1 MTGEVLENEPGYS
14 TEGEGVLARLAAFGL
29 AFFLVASSLVTGS
42 GSANA
47 QSIFAGGTI
56 EEIRIEGSQRIE
68 PASVRSYM
76 GLNPGDTFNA
86 VELDRGLKALFDTG
100 LFADVTFRREGSTL
114 VVSIVENPIINR
126 LAFEGNKRIDDEVLQ
141 SETELRSRIVYTRT
155 KVQNDVKRI
164 LDLYRRSGRFAAVV
178 EPKVIQLEQNRV
190 DLVFEIDEG
199 PTTEIK
205 SINFIGNRE
214 FSDGTLRGEIV
225 TQETAFWRIFTATDT
240 YDPDRLSFDRE
251 LLRRFYL
258 REGYADFRVVSA
270 IAELTPDREGFILT
284 FTVEE
289 GEEYTFGKIDVITSL
304 RNLDPDVL
312 RSRVVT
318 EEGDTYNADE
328 IEESITNLTEAVGDL
343 GYAFVDIRPRVDKDV
358 ENRIINLTY
367 DIQEGPK
374 VFVERIEIEGNE
386 RTLDEVIRREFR
398 LVEGDAF
405 NATKL
410 RRSRQ
415 RVQNLGFFRTVTV
428 DTEEGSQDDRSV
440 VRVGVEEQPTGDLTF
455 GAGFSTTVG
464 PVGNVAIR
472 ERNLLGRGQDLRLSL
487 TISGDRSELDLSF
500 TEPYFLDKDLSAG
513 LDAFRVAQDQSESSF
528 NETVT
533 GGGLRAGYDVFEDL
547 RQVWRYTAK
556 YQQIQD
562 IDNDASLLV
571 QDQEGSRFV
580 SSLSQELIWNRLDS
594 RINPSEGYAI
604 SLNTEV
610 AGLGGDSFYSKNN
623 IKGAYY
629 WPVFENVVL
638 SVTGIGGYMVGLG
651 QDTQVSD
658 RFFIGGTTFRGFKF
672 AGIGPRDSANQ
683 NDALG
688 GKYYYVGTAEAS
700 FPLGLPEEFQIKGRL
715 FAEGGA
721 LWGLDKNG
729 VDIDEDDESSPRLT
743 LGAGVSWNSPLGPF
757 VVDFGVPI
765 IKEDFDKEELFRF
778 SVGTRF

>member
-1 MTGEVLENEPGYS
+1 MAGEVLVYEPGYP
-14 TEGEGVLARLAAFGL
+14 TEGEDVLARMAAFGL
-29 AFFLVASSLVTGS
+29 AVFLVAASLLTGS
-42 GSANA
+42 GSAVA

-76 GLNPGDTFNA
+76 GVNPGDTFNA
-86 VELDRGLKALFDTG
+86 VQLDRGLKALFDTG

-126 LAFEGNKRIDDEVLQ
+126 LAFEGNKRIDDETLQ

-164 LDLYRRSGRFAAVV
+164 LDLYRRGGRFAAVV

-199 PTTEIK
+199 PTTGIK
-205 SINFIGNRE
+205 SINFIGNKE
-214 FSDGTLRGEIV
+214 FSDGTLRGEII
-225 TQETAFWRIFTATDT
+225 TQETAFWRIFSATDT

-289 GEEYTFGKIDVITSL
+289 GDQYTFGKIDVITSL
-304 RNLDPDVL
+304 RNLDPSVL

-318 EEGDTYNADE
+318 EEDDTYNADE

-386 RTLDEVIRREFR
+386 RTLDKVIRREFR

-410 RRSRQ
+410 RRSRT
-415 RVQNLGFFRTVTV
+415 RVQNLGFFRSVTV

-440 VRVGVEEQPTGDLTF
+440 VRVAVEEQPTGDLTF

-464 PVGNVAIR
+464 PVGNISLR

-500 TEPYFLDKDLSAG
+500 TEPYFLDKNLSAG
-513 LDAFRVAQDQSESSF
+513 VDAFRIQQDQSESSF

-533 GGGLRAGYDVFEDL
+533 GGSLRAGFNIFEDV
-547 RQVWRYTAK
+547 RQVWRYTPK

-562 IDNDASLLV
+562 VDNDASLLV

-580 SSLSQELIWNRLDS
+580 SSISQELIWDRLDA
-594 RINPSEGYAI
+594 RINPSEGYAV
-604 SLNTEV
+604 SLSTEV
-610 AGLGGDSFYSKNN
+610 AGLGGDSFYSKNS
-623 IKGAYY
+623 IKAAYY
-629 WPVFENVVL
+629 WPVFDDIVF

-688 GKYYYVGTAEAS
+688 GKYYYVGTAETS

-715 FAEGGA
+715 FAEVGA

-757 VVDFGVPI
+757 VVDFGIPI
-765 IKEDFDKEELFRF
+765 IKEDFDKEEFFRF

>member
-1 MTGEVLENEPGYS
+1 M
-14 TEGEGVLARLAAFGL
+14 ARNAAFGL
-29 AFFLVASSLVTGS
+29 ALLLIAASLLTSSESVV
-42 GSANA
+42 A

-76 GLNPGDTFNA
+76 GVNPGDTFDA
-86 VELDRGLKALFDTG
+86 VKLDRGLKALFDTG
-100 LFADVTFRREGSTL
+100 LFADVTFRREGNTL

-126 LAFEGNKRIDDEVLQ
+126 LAFEGNRRIDDETLQ
-141 SETELRSRIVYTRT
+141 AETELRPRIVYTRT

-164 LDLYRRSGRFAAVV
+164 LDIYRRSGRFAAVV

-199 PTTEIK
+199 PTTGIK

-225 TQETAFWRIFTATDT
+225 TQETAFWRIFSATDT

-258 REGYADFRVVSA
+258 REGFADFRVVSA

-289 GEEYTFGKIDVITSL
+289 GEQYTFGKIDVITSL
-304 RNLDPDVL
+304 RNLDPNAL

-328 IEESITNLTEAVGDL
+328 IEESITSLTEAVGDL

-386 RTLDEVIRREFR
+386 RTLDKVIRREFR

-415 RVQNLGFFRTVTV
+415 RVQDLGFFRSVTV

-440 VRVGVEEQPTGDLTF
+440 VRVAVEEQPTGDLTF

-464 PVGNVAIR
+464 PVGNIAIR
-472 ERNLLGRGQDLRLSL
+472 ERNLLGRGQDLRLSFTL
-487 TISGDRSELDLSF
+487 SGDRSELDLSF

-513 LDAFRVAQDQSESSF
+513 FDAFRVQQDQDESSF

-533 GGGLRAGYDVFEDL
+533 GGGVRIGYDLFEDV
-547 RQVWRYTAK
+547 RQVWRYTGK
-556 YQQIQD
+556 YQQVQD
-562 IDNDASLLV
+562 VDNDASELV
-571 QDQEGSRFV
+571 KDQEGNRIV
-580 SSLSQELIWNRLDS
+580 SSMSQELIWNRLDS
-594 RINPSEGYAI
+594 RLNPSDGYAI
-604 SLNTEV
+604 SLTTEV
-610 AGLGGDSFYSKNN
+610 AGLGGDAFFSKNS

-629 WPVFENVVL
+629 YPVFDDVIL
-638 SVTGIGGYMVGLG
+638 SVTAIGGYMIGLG
-651 QDTQVSD
+651 KDTQVSD
-658 RFFIGGTTFRGFKF
+658 RFFIGGSTFRGFEF
-672 AGIGPRDSANQ
+672 AGIGPRDADTD
-683 NDALG
+683 DALG
-688 GKYYYVGTAEAS
+688 GNYYYVGTAEAT

-715 FAEGGA
+715 FAEVGA
-721 LWGLDKNG
+721 LWDLDNND
-729 VDIDEDDESSPRLT
+729 VDVNVDDSSSPRLT
-743 LGAGVSWNSPLGPF
+743 LGAGISWNSPLGPF
-757 VVDFGVPI
+757 VVDFGIPL
-765 IKEDFDKEELFRF
+765 IKEDFDEEEIFRF

>member
-1 MTGEVLENEPGYS
+1 M
-14 TEGEGVLARLAAFGL
+14 ARFAAFGL
-29 AFFLVASSLVTGS
+29 AFLLVAAGFLTGS
-42 GSANA
+42 VSVIA

-68 PASVRSYM
+68 PESVRSYM
-76 GLNPGDTFNA
+76 GVTPGDSFDA
-86 VELDRGLKALFDTG
+86 VKLDRGLKALFDTG
-100 LFADVTFRREGSTL
+100 LFADVTFRREGDTL

-126 LAFEGNKRIDDEVLQ
+126 LAFEGNKKIDDETLEA
-141 SETELRSRIVYTRT
+141 ETELRPRIVYTRT

-199 PTTEIK
+199 PTTGIK

-214 FSDGTLRGEIV
+214 FSDSSLRGQIV
-225 TQETAFWRIFTATDT
+225 TQESAFWRIFSATDT

-289 GEEYTFGKIDVITSL
+289 GERYTFGKIDVITSL
-304 RNLDPDVL
+304 RNLDPNVL

-318 EEGDTYNADE
+318 EEGETYNADE
-328 IEESITNLTEAVGDL
+328 IEESITILTEAVGDL

-415 RVQNLGFFRTVTV
+415 RVQDLGFFRTVTV
-428 DTEEGSQDDRSV
+428 DTEEGTQDDRSV
-440 VRVGVEEQPTGDLTF
+440 VRVAVEEQPTGDLTF

-487 TISGDRSELDLSF
+487 TISGDRSEIDLSF
-500 TEPYFLDKDLSAG
+500 TEPYFLDKNLSAG
-513 LDAFRVAQDQSESSF
+513 FDAFRVQQDQDESSF
-528 NETVT
+528 EETVT
-533 GGGLRAGYDVFEDL
+533 GGGVRAGYNLFEDV
-547 RQVWRYTAK
+547 RQVWRYTGK
-556 YQQIQD
+556 YQEID
-562 IDNDASLLV
+562 DVDNDASLLV
-571 QDQEGSRFV
+571 QDQEGNRIV
-580 SSLSQELIWNRLDS
+580 SSVSQELIWNRLDS
-594 RINPSEGYAI
+594 RLNPSEGYAI
-604 SLNTEV
+604 SLTTEL
-610 AGLGGDSFYSKNN
+610 AGLGGDAYFSKNN
-623 IKGAYY
+623 IKAAYY
-629 WPVFENVVL
+629 LPVFDDVIF
-638 SVTGIGGYMVGLG
+638 SVTGIGGYMIGLG

-658 RFFIGGTTFRGFKF
+658 RFFIGGPTFRGFEF
-672 AGIGPRDSANQ
+672 AGIGPRDADTR
-683 NDALG
+683 DALG
-688 GKYYYVGTAEAS
+688 GKYYYVGTAEMT

-715 FAEGGA
+715 FAEAGA
-721 LWGLDKNG
+721 LWDLDNDTEAQ
-729 VDIDEDDESSPRLT
+729 VDDSSSPRLT
-743 LGAGVSWNSPLGPF
+743 LGAGISWNSPLGPF
-757 VVDFGVPI
+757 VVDFGFPLV
-765 IKEDFDKEELFRF
+765 KEDFDEEEIFRF

>member
-1 MTGEVLENEPGYS
+1 M
-14 TEGEGVLARLAAFGL
+14 ARFAAFGL
-29 AFFLVASSLVTGS
+29 AFLLVAAGFLTGS
-42 GSANA
+42 VSVIA

-68 PASVRSYM
+68 PESVRSYM
-76 GLNPGDTFNA
+76 GVTPGDSFDA
-86 VELDRGLKALFDTG
+86 VKLDRGLKALFDTG
-100 LFADVTFRREGSTL
+100 LFADVTFRREGDTL

-126 LAFEGNKRIDDEVLQ
+126 LAFEGNRKIDDETLEA
-141 SETELRSRIVYTRT
+141 ETELRPRIVYTRT

-199 PTTEIK
+199 PTTGIK

-214 FSDGTLRGEIV
+214 FSDSSLRGQIV
-225 TQETAFWRIFTATDT
+225 TQESAFWRIFSATDT

-289 GEEYTFGKIDVITSL
+289 GERYTFGKIDVITSL
-304 RNLDPDVL
+304 RNLDPNVL

-318 EEGDTYNADE
+318 EEGETYNADE
-328 IEESITNLTEAVGDL
+328 IEESITVLTEAVGDL

-415 RVQNLGFFRTVTV
+415 RVQDLGFFRTVTV
-428 DTEEGSQDDRSV
+428 DTEEGTQDDRSV
-440 VRVGVEEQPTGDLTF
+440 VRVAVEEQPTGDLTF

-487 TISGDRSELDLSF
+487 TISGDRSEIDLSF
-500 TEPYFLDKDLSAG
+500 TEPYFLDKNLSAG
-513 LDAFRVAQDQSESSF
+513 FDAFRVQQDQDESSF
-528 NETVT
+528 EETVT
-533 GGGLRAGYDVFEDL
+533 GGGVRAGYNLFEDV
-547 RQVWRYTAK
+547 RQVWRYTGK
-556 YQQIQD
+556 YQEID
-562 IDNDASLLV
+562 DVDNDASLLV
-571 QDQEGSRFV
+571 QDQEGNRIV
-580 SSLSQELIWNRLDS
+580 SSVSQELIWNRLDS
-594 RINPSEGYAI
+594 RLNPSEGYAI
-604 SLNTEV
+604 SLTTEL
-610 AGLGGDSFYSKNN
+610 AGLGGDAYFSKNN
-623 IKGAYY
+623 IKAAYY
-629 WPVFENVVL
+629 LPVFDDVVF
-638 SVTGIGGYMVGLG
+638 SVTGIGGYMIGLG

-658 RFFIGGTTFRGFKF
+658 RFFIGGPTFRGFEF
-672 AGIGPRDSANQ
+672 AGIGPRDADTK
-683 NDALG
+683 DALG
-688 GKYYYVGTAEAS
+688 GKYYYVGTAEMT

-715 FAEGGA
+715 FAEAGA
-721 LWGLDKNG
+721 LWDLDNDTEAQ
-729 VDIDEDDESSPRLT
+729 VDDSSSPRLT
-743 LGAGVSWNSPLGPF
+743 LGAGISWNSPLGPF
-757 VVDFGVPI
+757 VVDFGFPL
-765 IKEDFDKEELFRF
+765 IKEDFDEEEIFRF

>member
-1 MTGEVLENEPGYS
+1 MP
-14 TEGEGVLARLAAFGL
+14 RIAAFGL
-29 AFFLVASSLVTGS
+29 ALLLVAAGLLTGS
-42 GSANA
+42 VSVIA

-68 PASVRSYM
+68 PESVRSYM
-76 GLNPGDTFNA
+76 GVNPGDTFDA
-86 VELDRGLKALFDTG
+86 VQLDRGLKALFDTG
-100 LFADVTFRREGSTL
+100 LFADVTFRREGNTL

-126 LAFEGNKRIDDEVLQ
+126 LAFEGNRRIEDETLQ
-141 SETELRSRIVYTRT
+141 AETELRPRIVYTRT

-164 LDLYRRSGRFAAVV
+164 LDLYRRNGRFAAVV

-199 PTTEIK
+199 PTTGIK

-214 FSDGTLRGEIV
+214 FSDSTLRGEIV
-225 TQETAFWRIFTATDT
+225 TQESAFWRILSATDT

-289 GEEYTFGKIDVITSL
+289 GARYTFGKIDVITSL
-304 RNLDPDVL
+304 RNLDPSVL

-318 EEGDTYNADE
+318 EEGETYNADE
-328 IEESITNLTEAVGDL
+328 IEESITILTEAVGDL

-415 RVQNLGFFRTVTV
+415 RVQNLGFFRTVNV

-440 VRVGVEEQPTGDLTF
+440 VRVAVEEQPTGDLTF

-464 PVGNVAIR
+464 PVGNVAVR

-513 LDAFRVAQDQSESSF
+513 FDAFRVQQDQDESSF
-528 NETVT
+528 EETVT
-533 GGGLRAGYDVFEDL
+533 GGGFRMGYNVLEDV
-547 RQVWRYTAK
+547 RQVWRYTGK
-556 YQQIQD
+556 YQEID
-562 IDNDASLLV
+562 DVDNDASLLV
-571 QDQEGSRFV
+571 QDQEGTRVV
-580 SSLSQELIWNRLDS
+580 SSVSQELIWNRLDS
-594 RINPSEGYAI
+594 RLNPSEGFAI
-604 SLNTEV
+604 SLTTEI
-610 AGLGGDSFYSKNN
+610 AGLGGD
-623 IKGAYY
+623 A
-629 WPVFENVVL
+629 
-638 SVTGIGGYMVGLG
+638 
-651 QDTQVSD
+651 
-658 RFFIGGTTFRGFKF
+658 
-672 AGIGPRDSANQ
+672 
-683 NDALG
+683 
-688 GKYYYVGTAEAS
+688 
-700 FPLGLPEEFQIKGRL
+700 
-715 FAEGGA
+715 
-721 LWGLDKNG
+721 
-729 VDIDEDDESSPRLT
+729 
-743 LGAGVSWNSPLGPF
+743 
-757 VVDFGVPI
+757 
-765 IKEDFDKEELFRF
+765 
-778 SVGTRF
+778 

>member
-29 AFFLVASSLVTGS
+29 AIFLVAASLVTGS
-42 GSANA
+42 GSAIA

-199 PTTEIK
+199 PTTGIK

-440 VRVGVEEQPTGDLTF
+440 VRVAVEEQPTGDLTF

-500 TEPYFLDKDLSAG
+500 TEPYFLGKDLSAG
-513 LDAFRVAQDQSESSF
+513 VDAFRVQQDQSESSF

-580 SSLSQELIWNRLDS
+580 SSLSQELTWNRLDS
-594 RINPSEGYAI
+594 RINPSDGYAI
-604 SLNTEV
+604 SLTTEV

-623 IKGAYY
+623 IKAAYY
-629 WPVFENVVL
+629 LPVFENVVF
-638 SVTGIGGYMVGLG
+638 SVTGIGGYMTGLG
-651 QDTQVSD
+651 QPTRVSD
-658 RFFIGGTTFRGFKF
+658 RFFIGGPTFRGFKF
-672 AGIGPRDSANQ
+672 AGIGPRDQANQ

-688 GKYYYVGTAEAS
+688 GKYYYVGTAETS

-715 FAEGGA
+715 FAEAGA

-729 VDIDEDDESSPRLT
+729 VNVNEDDESSPRLT
-743 LGAGVSWNSPLGPF
+743 LGLGVSWNSPLGPF

>member
-1 MTGEVLENEPGYS
+1 M
-14 TEGEGVLARLAAFGL
+14 ARFAAFGL
-29 AFFLVASSLVTGS
+29 AFLLVAAGLLTGS
-42 GSANA
+42 VSVIA

-68 PASVRSYM
+68 PESVRSYM
-76 GLNPGDTFNA
+76 GVNPGDSFDA
-86 VELDRGLKALFDTG
+86 VKLDRGLKALFDTG
-100 LFADVTFRREGSTL
+100 LFADVTFRREGDTL

-126 LAFEGNKRIDDEVLQ
+126 LAFEGNRRIDNETLEA
-141 SETELRSRIVYTRT
+141 ETELRPRIVYTRT

-199 PTTEIK
+199 PTTGIK

-214 FSDGTLRGEIV
+214 FSDSSLRGEIV
-225 TQETAFWRIFTATDT
+225 TQESAFWRIFSATDT

-289 GEEYTFGKIDVITSL
+289 GERYTFGKIDVITSL
-304 RNLDPDVL
+304 RNLDPNVL

-318 EEGDTYNADE
+318 EEGETYNADE
-328 IEESITNLTEAVGDL
+328 IEESITILTEAVGDL

-415 RVQNLGFFRTVTV
+415 RVQDLGFFRTVTV
-428 DTEEGSQDDRSV
+428 DTEEGTQDDRSV
-440 VRVGVEEQPTGDLTF
+440 VRVAVEEQPTGDLTF

-487 TISGDRSELDLSF
+487 TISGDRSEVDLSF
-500 TEPYFLDKDLSAG
+500 TEPYFLDKNLSAG
-513 LDAFRVAQDQSESSF
+513 FDAFRVQQDQDESSF
-528 NETVT
+528 EETVT
-533 GGGLRAGYDVFEDL
+533 GGGVRAGYNLFEDV
-547 RQVWRYTAK
+547 RQVWRYTGK
-556 YQQIQD
+556 YQQID
-562 IDNDASLLV
+562 DVDNDASLLV
-571 QDQEGSRFV
+571 QDQEGNRVV
-580 SSLSQELIWNRLDS
+580 SSVSQELIWNRLDS
-594 RINPSEGYAI
+594 RLNPSEGYAI
-604 SLNTEV
+604 SLTTEI
-610 AGLGGDSFYSKNN
+610 AGLGGDAYFSKNN
-623 IKGAYY
+623 IKAAYY
-629 WPVFENVVL
+629 IPVFEDVVF
-638 SVTGIGGYMVGLG
+638 SVTGIGGYMIGLG

-658 RFFIGGTTFRGFKF
+658 RFFIGGPTFRGFEF
-672 AGIGPRDSANQ
+672 AGIGPRDAQ
-683 NDALG
+683 TNDALG
-688 GKYYYVGTAEAS
+688 GKYYYVGTAEMT

-715 FAEGGA
+715 FAEAGA
-721 LWGLDKNG
+721 LWDLDN
-729 VDIDEDDESSPRLT
+729 DTEAQIDDSSDPRLT
-743 LGAGVSWNSPLGPF
+743 LGAGISWNSPLGPF
-757 VVDFGVPI
+757 VVDFGFPL
-765 IKEDFDKEELFRF
+765 IKEDFDEEEIFRF